1 MVVACFLLAGGVVS
15 AQTPMDGF
23 RERVRGIYGKCRQ
36 MDDSRPEADLEKLA
50 KAEGLSKEEMAGLL
64 TQLVSEGLDDNASAN
79 QRYLADCALWG
90 LVRFAGEKEFIFV
103 RNLMRTTKDV
113 KGIRRTAIIVDPRM
127 APDKWE
133 EWLREVVADERSD
146 HYDRFLVWTVVRWIR
161 LVRISRSMSMPTAR
175 PRPTI
180 RLMMTTMCCR
190 KYEAVWNCG

>member
-1 MVVACFLLAGGVVS
+1 M
-15 AQTPMDGF
+15 
-23 RERVRGIYGKCRQ
+23 
-36 MDDSRPEADLEKLA
+36 
-50 KAEGLSKEEMAGLL
+50 
-64 TQLVSEGLDDNASAN
+64 SEGLDDNASAN

-113 KGIRRTAIIVDPRM
+113 KGIRRTAIIVGPRM